1 MENTSKYNIK
11 SVSVL
16 TNLNIHTIRA
26 WEKRYSAIV
35 PERTDTNR
43 RMYSKD
49 DIEKLNLLSDAIR
62 NGHSI
67 GSIAHLS
74 VKELRNLIPNTY
86 SQPNTSSKPE
96 SKFQS
101 LITESVY
108 HITKYD
114 YKSFENLLLES
125 SVNFSRQSLLVD
137 LVIPLLEEIGRLW
150 ETGEI
155 RVTHE
160 HFAVSVLRTFL
171 GSLIDN
177 NLNPPTAPKILT
189 TTPEGFLHELG
200 ALIAALY
207 AMDFGWN
214 SIFLGSNL
222 PAEEISSAAK
232 VNDVNA
238 ILLSLVYPEDDMRT
252 GKQLRK
258 LRKYVGDDIQIL
270 ISGQSAIG
278 YLKFIEETNS
288 ILIKRLDELPTKL
301 KEIRTIKS
309 DVPNE

>member
-1 MENTSKYNIK
+1 MENSSKYNIK

-26 WEKRYSAIV
+26 WEKRYSAV
-35 PERTDTNR
+35 TPERTETNR
-43 RMYSKD
+43 RMYSKE
-49 DIEKLNLLSDAIR
+49 DIEKLNLLSEALR

-67 GSIAHLS
+67 GTIAHLS
-74 VKELRNLIPNTY
+74 VEELRGLIPSNFSHTT
-86 SQPNTSSKPE
+86 PITKPV
-96 SKFQS
+96 SKFQN
-101 LITESVY
+101 LIADSIY
-108 HITKYD
+108 HISHYD
-114 YKSFENLLLES
+114 YKSFENILLDS
-125 SVNFSRQSLLVD
+125 SVNFSRQSLLID
-137 LVIPLLEEIGRLW
+137 IIIPLLEEIGNLW
-150 ETGEI
+150 ESGKI

-177 NLNPPTAPKILT
+177 NTIPPTAPKILT

-200 ALIAALY
+200 ALISALY

-214 SIFLGSNL
+214 AIFLGANL

-232 VNDVNA
+232 ANDVSA
-238 ILLSLVYPEDDMRT
+238 ILLSFVYPEDDPRA

-258 LRKYVGDDIQIL
+258 LRKYVGEEMKIL
-270 ISGQSAIG
+270 VSGQAAIG

-288 ILIKRLDELPTKL
+288 ILIQRLDELPSAL
-301 KEIRTIKS
+301 KSIRSNKENII
-309 DVPNE
+309 NE

>member
-1 MENTSKYNIK
+1 MENSSKYNIK

-43 RMYSKD
+43 RMYSKE
-49 DIEKLNLLSDAIR
+49 DIEKLNLLSEALR

-67 GSIAHLS
+67 GAIAHLS
-74 VKELRNLIPNTY
+74 VEDLRSLIPNSFSKAT
-86 SQPNTSSKPE
+86 TSNKTE
-96 SKFQS
+96 GKFQD
-101 LITESVY
+101 LIAESIF
-108 HITKYD
+108 HITNYD
-114 YKSFENLLLES
+114 YKNFENLLLDG
-125 SVNFSRQSLLVD
+125 SVNFSRQSLLID
-137 LVIPLLEEIGRLW
+137 LVIPLLEEIGKLW
-150 ETGEI
+150 ESGKI

-171 GSLIDN
+171 GSLVDN
-177 NLNPPTAPKILT
+177 NLNPPNSPKIIA

-214 SIFLGSNL
+214 AIFLGANL
-222 PAEEISSAAK
+222 PAEEISAAARA
-232 VNDVNA
+232 NDVNA
-238 ILLSLVYPEDDMRT
+238 ILLSFVYPEDDPRA

-258 LRKYVGDDIQIL
+258 LRKYVGDDMHIL
-270 ISGQSAIG
+270 VSGQSAIG

-288 ILIKRLDELPTKL
+288 ILIKGLDELPTKL
-301 KEIRTIKS
+301 KEIRTIDS
-309 DVPNE
+309 DGNNE

>member
-1 MENTSKYNIK
+1 MENSSKYNIK

-26 WEKRYSAIV
+26 WEKRYSAIT

-43 RMYSKD
+43 RMYSKE
-49 DIEKLNLLSDAIR
+49 DIEKLNLLSDALR

-67 GSIAHLS
+67 GTIAQLS
-74 VKELRNLIPNTY
+74 VVELRALIPN
-86 SQPNTSSKPE
+86 SLNQHSSNSKPE
-96 SKFQS
+96 GKFKDIIS
-101 LITESVY
+101 ESIY

-114 YKSFENLLLES
+114 YKNFENLLLDS

-137 LVIPLLEEIGRLW
+137 LIIPLLEEIGRLW
-150 ETGEI
+150 ETGKI

-171 GSLIDN
+171 GSLIDSN
-177 NLNPPTAPKILT
+177 INPPTAPKILT

-200 ALIAALY
+200 ALISALY

-214 SIFLGSNL
+214 AIFLGSNL

-232 VNDVNA
+232 ANDVSA
-238 ILLSLVYPEDDMRT
+238 ILLSLVYPEDDPLA

-258 LRKYVGDDIQIL
+258 LRKYVGPNINIL

-288 ILIKRLDELPTKL
+288 ILIKRLDELPSKL
-301 KEIRTIKS
+301 KLIRTK
-309 DVPNE
+309 DGNKLNE

>member
-11 SVSVL
+11 SVSFL

-26 WEKRYSAIV
+26 WEKRYSAIT
-35 PERTDTNR
+35 PERTETNR
-43 RMYSKD
+43 RMYSKED
-49 DIEKLNLLSDAIR
+49 VDKLNLLSEALK

-67 GSIAHLS
+67 GSVAHLS
-74 VKELRNLIPNTY
+74 IEEIKNLVTNK
-86 SQPNTSSKPE
+86 SNFSLKSAQNL

-101 LITESVY
+101 LIDQSTL
-108 HITKYD
+108 HISNYD
-114 YKSFENLLLES
+114 YEKFEKLLLEC
-125 SVNFSRQSLLVD
+125 SVNFSKQSLLID
-137 LVIPLLEEIGRLW
+137 FVIPLLEEIGNLW
-150 ETGEI
+150 ENGKI

-177 NLNPPTAPKILT
+177 NLNPPNSPKIIS

-200 ALIAALY
+200 ALIAALF

-214 SIFLGSNL
+214 AIFLGANL
-222 PAEEISSAAK
+222 PAEEISAAAK
-232 VNDVNA
+232 ANNVNA
-238 ILLSLVYPEDDMRT
+238 ILLSLVYPSDDPRT
-252 GKQLRK
+252 GQQLRK
-258 LRKYVGDDIQIL
+258 LRKYVGEDMSII

-288 ILIKRLDELPTKL
+288 LLIKNLTEFPELL
-301 KEIRTIKS
+301 KNIREKIS
-309 DVPNE
+309 LA

>member
-1 MENTSKYNIK
+1 MENSSKYNIK

-26 WEKRYSAIV
+26 WEKRYSAV
-35 PERTDTNR
+35 TPERTDTNR
-43 RMYSKD
+43 RMYSKE
-49 DIEKLNLLSDAIR
+49 DIEKLNLLSDALR

-67 GSIAHLS
+67 GAVAHLS
-74 VKELRNLIPNTY
+74 SEELRGLIPN
-86 SQPNTSSKPE
+86 QFNQTSIVTKPE
-96 SKFQS
+96 GTFQN
-101 LITESVY
+101 LISQSIF
-108 HITKYD
+108 HILNYD
-114 YKSFENLLLES
+114 YKNFENLLLDS
-125 SVNFSRQSLLVD
+125 SVNYSRQSLLIDVI
-137 LVIPLLEEIGRLW
+137 IPLLDEIGRLW
-150 ETGEI
+150 ENGKI

-160 HFAVSVLRTFL
+160 HFAVTVLRTFL

-200 ALIAALY
+200 ALISALY

-214 SIFLGSNL
+214 AIFLGANL
-222 PAEEISSAAK
+222 PAEEISAAAK
-232 VNDVNA
+232 ANEVNA
-238 ILLSLVYPEDDMRT
+238 ILLSLVYPEDDPRT

-258 LRKYVGDDIQIL
+258 LRKYIGEDMHIL

-288 ILIKRLDELPTKL
+288 ILVQKLSDLPTVL
-301 KEIRTIKS
+301 KSIRS
-309 DVPNE
+309 GNG

>member
-11 SVSVL
+11 SVSLL

-26 WEKRYSAIV
+26 WEKRYSAV
-35 PERTDTNR
+35 TPERTDTNR
-43 RMYSKD
+43 RMYSKA
-49 DIEKLNLLSDAIR
+49 DIEKLNLLSEALK

-74 VKELRNLIPNTY
+74 SDELRKLIPNQIVL
-86 SQPNTSSKPE
+86 SPKRGDISD
-96 SKFQS
+96 KFQS
-101 LITESVY
+101 LIEQSIY
-108 HITKYD
+108 HISNYD
-114 YKSFENLLLES
+114 YNNFENLLLES

-137 LVIPLLEEIGRLW
+137 LIIPLLEEIGNLW
-150 ETGEI
+150 ENGKI

-171 GSLIDN
+171 GSMIDN
-177 NLNPPTAPKILT
+177 NLNPPNAPKILT

-214 SIFLGSNL
+214 AIFLGANL
-222 PAEEISSAAK
+222 PAEEISAAAK
-232 VNDVNA
+232 ANNVNA
-238 ILLSLVYPEDDMRT
+238 ILLSLVYPSDDPRT
-252 GKQLRK
+252 GQQLRK
-258 LRKYVGDDIQIL
+258 LRKYVGDDMNII

-278 YLKFIEETNS
+278 YMKFVEETNS
-288 ILIKRLDELPTKL
+288 VLIEQLNKL
-301 KEIRTIKS
+301 QNVLLGIRQEK
-309 DVPNE
+309 NE

>member
-11 SVSVL
+11 SVSFL

-26 WEKRYSAIV
+26 WEKRYSAIT
-35 PERTDTNR
+35 PERTETNR
-43 RMYSKD
+43 RMYSKED
-49 DIEKLNLLSDAIR
+49 VDKLNLLSEALK

-67 GSIAHLS
+67 GSIANLS
-74 VKELRNLIPNTY
+74 IEELRNLIPNQFIL
-86 SQPNTSSKPE
+86 SPKRGDISD
-96 SKFQS
+96 KFQS
-101 LITESVY
+101 LIEQSIY
-108 HITKYD
+108 HISNYD
-114 YKSFENLLLES
+114 YNNFENLLLES

-137 LVIPLLEEIGRLW
+137 FIIPLLEEIGNLW
-150 ETGEI
+150 ENGKI

-171 GSLIDN
+171 GSMIDN
-177 NLNPPTAPKILT
+177 NLNPPNAPKILT

-214 SIFLGSNL
+214 AIFLGANL
-222 PAEEISSAAK
+222 PAEEISAAAK
-232 VNDVNA
+232 ANNVNA
-238 ILLSLVYPEDDMRT
+238 ILLSLVYPSDDPRT
-252 GKQLRK
+252 GQQLLK
-258 LRKYVGDDIQIL
+258 LRKFVGDDMNII

-288 ILIKRLDELPTKL
+288 VLIEQLNKL
-301 KEIRTIKS
+301 QNVLLGIRQEK
-309 DVPNE
+309 NE

>member
-1 MENTSKYNIK
+1 MENSSKYNIK

-16 TNLNIHTIRA
+16 TNMNIHTIRA
-26 WEKRYSAIV
+26 WEKRYSAV
-35 PERTDTNR
+35 TPERTDTNR
-43 RMYSKD
+43 RMYSKE
-49 DIEKLNLLSDAIR
+49 DIEKLNLLSEALR

-67 GSIAHLS
+67 GSIAQLS
-74 VKELRNLIPNTY
+74 IEELRSLIPNNIN
-86 SQPNTSSKPE
+86 QNAMSSPTA
-96 SKFQS
+96 SKFQN
-101 LITESVY
+101 LITKSIY
-108 HITKYD
+108 HITHYD
-114 YKSFENLLLES
+114 YQNFENLLLES

-137 LVIPLLEEIGRLW
+137 LIIPLLEEIGKFW
-150 ETGEI
+150 ETGKI

-171 GSLIDN
+171 GNLIDSN
-177 NLNPPTAPKILT
+177 INPPTAPKILT

-200 ALIAALY
+200 ALISALY

-214 SIFLGSNL
+214 AIFLGANL

-232 VNDVNA
+232 ANDVSA
-238 ILLSLVYPEDDMRT
+238 ILLSLVYPEDDPRA

-258 LRKYVGDDIQIL
+258 LRKYVGDDMSLL

-288 ILIKRLDELPTKL
+288 ILIKKLDELPIKL
-301 KEIRTIKS
+301 KEIRSTQK
-309 DVPNE
+309 DVTNA